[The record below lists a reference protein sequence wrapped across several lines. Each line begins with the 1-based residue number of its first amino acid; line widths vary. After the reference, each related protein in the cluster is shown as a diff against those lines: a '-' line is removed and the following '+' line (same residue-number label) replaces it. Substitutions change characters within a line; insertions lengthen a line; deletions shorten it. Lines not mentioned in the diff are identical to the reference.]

1 MSRINAVFTALL
13 LAAMATLCPA
23 ASAVITSK
31 GQVVI
36 SGSSAAW
43 QSLALAA
50 YNAGGCPSAS
60 FVVHPPCLHYTNSSF
75 NLNDTRPTLNGL
87 GGTTNVD
94 GGGVWIV
101 WDSPTSGTRNVWVF
115 LKVDSIVG
123 DRCFF
128 ANPKCNITSPSPFPA
143 PSNSI
148 SSALWGADSTPPAD
162 VQTLFTKSPRPPEK
176 PGGNDIPPERAVFES
191 LPRNSPLG
199 KGSGGCLG
207 GCF

>member
-1 MSRINAVFTALL
+1 MSRINAVFAALL

-43 QSLALAA
+43 QSMALAA
-50 YNAGGCPSAS
+50 YNAGACPSAS
-60 FVVHPPCLHYTNSSF
+60 FTVHPPCLHYTSTF
-75 NLNDTRPTLNGL
+75 NLNDTRPTLNGH

-94 GGGVWIV
+94 PGGVWIV
-101 WDSPTSGTRNVWVF
+101 WDSPTAGTRNVWVF

-128 ANPKCNITSPSPFPA
+128 ANPKCTITAPPNYVWSPGGGLIDPG
-143 PSNSI
+143 
-148 SSALWGADSTPPAD
+148 LWGTD
-162 VQTLFTKSPRPPEK
+162 
-176 PGGNDIPPERAVFES
+176 
-191 LPRNSPLG
+191 
-199 KGSGGCLG
+199 
-207 GCF
+207 